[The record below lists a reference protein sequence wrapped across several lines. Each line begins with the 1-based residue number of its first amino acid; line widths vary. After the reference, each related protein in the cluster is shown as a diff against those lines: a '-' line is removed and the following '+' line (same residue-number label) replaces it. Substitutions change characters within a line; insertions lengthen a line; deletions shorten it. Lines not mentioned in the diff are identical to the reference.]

1 MVKKERFDA
10 GLPTAGPYSPCIKA
24 GNMIYVSGQAGL
36 PADNIKDQTT
46 KTLEN
51 IKKLVEEAGG
61 KVSNIA
67 KVTVYLRDMKD
78 FSKMNLAYKRFFK
91 GNDVTEVFP
100 ARSCLE
106 AANLPIA
113 DMLVEIDCVAVL

>member
-1 MVKKERFDA
+1 MSKKERFDA

-36 PADNIKDQTT
+36 PADNIKEQTT

-61 KVSNIA
+61 KVSNIV
-67 KVTVYLRDMKD
+67 KITVYLKNMKD
-78 FSKMNLAYKRFFK
+78 FNKMNLAYKRFFK
-91 GNDVTEVFP
+91 ENGVTEVFP
-100 ARSCLE
+100 ARSCIE
-106 AANLPIA
+106 PSNLPIQG
-113 DMLVEIDCVAVL
+113 MLVEIDCVAVL